1 MNYTELL
8 IKREQEMGRP
18 VRVGLA
24 GAGQMGSGLAA
35 QIGKIPG
42 MELVACAD
50 IDKNRAE
57 NALGLAGIEKIKHG
71 KEAIKSIENGQGG
84 VVENASHLAELP
96 IDVVFEATG
105 VPWVGAEVADACI
118 EAQKHILMLNVET
131 DVTIGMYLAKKAKDK
146 GIVYSVANGD
156 EPVACKELYDFSVD
170 LGFEIVCVGKGK
182 NNPLDQT
189 ANPES
194 CLEKATKKKMNPK
207 MLASFEDGSK
217 TMIEMTALANA
228 IDLPPDKVGMNGPVS
243 EVKDL
248 NRILIPKED
257 GGVLTDS
264 GRVDYAFGPAPG
276 VFSIVKSENPTV
288 IEEMEYLSMGEGPY
302 YTLYRPYH
310 LASIEAPR
318 SVGMAIINNE
328 PGLQPKT
335 WIAEVI
341 GHAKKNLKK
350 GEKIDGIGGFTTYGV
365 TYPTTE
371 STNLVPLGLL
381 EGATVIN
388 EVSQGETVTY
398 DSIELPENLINNLR
412 KLQEDT

>member
-1 MNYTELL
+1 MNYTEEL
-8 IKREQEMGRP
+8 IKREKELGRP

-50 IDKNRAE
+50 IDLARAE
-57 NALGLAGIEKIKHG
+57 NALKLAGIDKIGHNSD
-71 KEAIKSIENGQGG
+71 ASASIENGQGG
-84 VVENASHLAELP
+84 VVDNAKALAELP
-96 IDVVFEATG
+96 IDIVYEATG

-118 EAQKHILMLNVET
+118 DASKHILMLNVET
-131 DVTIGMYLAKKAKDK
+131 DVTIGQYLANKANKN
-146 GIVYSVANGD
+146 GVIYSVANGD

-189 ANPES
+189 ANPDT

-217 TMIEMTALANA
+217 TMIEMAALANA
-228 IDLPPDKVGMNGPVS
+228 IGLPPDRVGMNGPVS

-248 NRILIPKED
+248 NKTLIPSED
-257 GGVLTDS
+257 GGVLS
-264 GRVDYAFGPAPG
+264 GIGRVDYAFGPAPG
-276 VFSIVKSENPTV
+276 VFSIVKSDNQTV
-288 IEEMEYLSMGEGPY
+288 IDEMEYLSMGAGPY
-302 YTLYRPYH
+302 YTFYRPYH

-318 SVGMAIINNE
+318 SVGMAIINKE
-328 PGLQPKT
+328 PGLQPTT

-341 GHAKKNLKK
+341 GHAKKDLAK
-350 GEKIDGIGGFTTYGV
+350 GDKIDGIGGYASYGV
-365 TYPTTE
+365 TYPVE
-371 STNLVPLGLL
+371 QSKEFVPLGLL
-381 EGATVIN
+381 EGA
-388 EVSQGETVTY
+388 EVLEDIKAGEPISKSAVQ
-398 DSIELPENLINNLR
+398 LPDNLINNLR
-412 KLQEDT
+412 TLQGN

>member
-1 MNYTELL
+1 MNYTEEL
-8 IKREQEMGRP
+8 IKREKELGRP

-50 IDKNRAE
+50 IDLARAE
-57 NALGLAGIEKIKHG
+57 NALKLAGIDKIGHNSD
-71 KEAIKSIENGQGG
+71 ASASIENGQGG
-84 VVENASHLAELP
+84 VVDNAKALAELP
-96 IDVVFEATG
+96 IDIVYEATG

-118 EAQKHILMLNVET
+118 DASKHILMLNVET
-131 DVTIGMYLAKKAKDK
+131 DVTIGQYLANKANKN
-146 GIVYSVANGD
+146 GVIYSVANGD

-189 ANPES
+189 ANPDT

-217 TMIEMTALANA
+217 TMIEMAALANA
-228 IDLPPDKVGMNGPVS
+228 IGLPPDRVGMNGPVS

-248 NRILIPKED
+248 NKTLIPSED
-257 GGVLTDS
+257 GGVLS
-264 GRVDYAFGPAPG
+264 GLGRVDYAFGPAPG
-276 VFSIVKSENPTV
+276 VFSIVKSDNQTV
-288 IEEMEYLSMGEGPY
+288 IDEMEYLSMGAGPY
-302 YTLYRPYH
+302 YTFYRPYH

-318 SVGMAIINNE
+318 SVGMAIINKE
-328 PGLQPKT
+328 PGLQPTT

-341 GHAKKNLKK
+341 GHAKKDLAK
-350 GEKIDGIGGFTTYGV
+350 GDKIDGIGGYASYGV
-365 TYPTTE
+365 TYPVE
-371 STNLVPLGLL
+371 QSKEFVPLGLL
-381 EGATVIN
+381 EGA
-388 EVSQGETVTY
+388 EVLEDIKAGDPISKSAVQ
-398 DSIELPENLINNLR
+398 LPDNLINNLR
-412 KLQEDT
+412 TLQGN

>member
-1 MNYTELL
+1 MNYTEEL
-8 IKREQEMGRP
+8 IKREKELGRP

-50 IDKNRAE
+50 IDLARAE
-57 NALGLAGIEKIKHG
+57 NALKLAGIDKIGHNSD
-71 KEAIKSIENGQGG
+71 ASASIENGQGG
-84 VVENASHLAELP
+84 VVDNAKALAELP
-96 IDVVFEATG
+96 IDIVYEATG

-118 EAQKHILMLNVET
+118 DASKHILMLNVET
-131 DVTIGMYLAKKAKDK
+131 DVTIGQYLANKANKN
-146 GIVYSVANGD
+146 GVIYSVANGD

-189 ANPES
+189 ANPDT

-217 TMIEMTALANA
+217 TMIEMAALANA
-228 IDLPPDKVGMNGPVS
+228 IGLPPDRVGMNGPVS

-248 NRILIPKED
+248 NKTLIPSED
-257 GGVLTDS
+257 GGVLS
-264 GRVDYAFGPAPG
+264 GIGRVDYAFGPAPG
-276 VFSIVKSENPTV
+276 VFSIVKSDNQTV
-288 IEEMEYLSMGEGPY
+288 IDEMEYLSMGAGPY
-302 YTLYRPYH
+302 YTFYRPYH

-318 SVGMAIINNE
+318 SVGMAIINKE
-328 PGLQPKT
+328 PGLQPTT

-341 GHAKKNLKK
+341 GHAKKDLAK
-350 GEKIDGIGGFTTYGV
+350 GDKIDGIGGYASYGV
-365 TYPTTE
+365 TYPVE
-371 STNLVPLGLL
+371 QSKEFVPLGLL
-381 EGATVIN
+381 EGA
-388 EVSQGETVTY
+388 EVLEDIKAGYPISKSAVQ
-398 DSIELPENLINNLR
+398 LPDNLINNLR
-412 KLQEDT
+412 TLQGN

>member
-1 MNYTELL
+1 MNYTEEL
-8 IKREQEMGRP
+8 IKREKELGRP

-50 IDKNRAE
+50 IDLARAE
-57 NALGLAGIEKIKHG
+57 NALKLAGIDKIGHNSD
-71 KEAIKSIENGQGG
+71 ASASIENGQGG
-84 VVENASHLAELP
+84 VVDNAKALAELP
-96 IDVVFEATG
+96 IDIVYEATG

-118 EAQKHILMLNVET
+118 DANKHILMLNVET
-131 DVTIGMYLAKKAKDK
+131 DVTIGKYLANKANQN
-146 GIVYSVANGD
+146 GVIYSVANGD

-189 ANPES
+189 ANPDT

-217 TMIEMTALANA
+217 TMIEMAALANA
-228 IDLPPDKVGMNGPVS
+228 IGLPPDRVGMNGPVS

-248 NRILIPKED
+248 NKTLIPSED
-257 GGVLTDS
+257 GGVLS
-264 GRVDYAFGPAPG
+264 GVGRVDYAFGPAPG
-276 VFSIVKSENPTV
+276 VFSVVKSDNQTV
-288 IEEMEYLSMGEGPY
+288 IDEMEYLSMGAGPY
-302 YTLYRPYH
+302 YTFYRPYH

-318 SVGMAIINNE
+318 SVGMAIINKE
-328 PGLQPKT
+328 PGLQPTT

-341 GHAKKNLKK
+341 GHAKKDLVK
-350 GEKIDGIGGFTTYGV
+350 GDKIDGIGGYASYGV
-365 TYPTTE
+365 TYPVE
-371 STNLVPLGLL
+371 QSKEFVPLGLL
-381 EGATVIN
+381 EGA
-388 EVSQGETVTY
+388 EVLKDIKAGDPISKSAVQ
-398 DSIELPENLINNLR
+398 LPDNLINNLR
-412 KLQEDT
+412 TLQGN

>member
-1 MNYTELL
+1 MNYTEEL
-8 IKREQEMGRP
+8 IKREKELGRP

-50 IDKNRAE
+50 IDLARAE
-57 NALGLAGIEKIKHG
+57 NALKLAGIDKIGHNSD
-71 KEAIKSIENGQGG
+71 ASASIENGQGG
-84 VVENASHLAELP
+84 VVDNAKALAELP
-96 IDVVFEATG
+96 IDIVYEATG

-118 EAQKHILMLNVET
+118 DASKHILMLNVET
-131 DVTIGMYLAKKAKDK
+131 DVTIGQYLANKANKN
-146 GIVYSVANGD
+146 GVIYSVANGD

-189 ANPES
+189 ANPDT

-217 TMIEMTALANA
+217 TMIEMAALANA
-228 IDLPPDKVGMNGPVS
+228 IGLPPDRVGMNGPVS

-248 NRILIPKED
+248 NKTLIPSED
-257 GGVLTDS
+257 GGVLS
-264 GRVDYAFGPAPG
+264 GIGRVDYAFGPAPG
-276 VFSIVKSENPTV
+276 VFSIVKSDNQTV
-288 IEEMEYLSMGEGPY
+288 IDEMEYLSMGAGPY
-302 YTLYRPYH
+302 YTFYRPYH

-318 SVGMAIINNE
+318 SVGMAIINKE
-328 PGLQPKT
+328 PGLQPTT

-341 GHAKKNLKK
+341 GHAKKDLAK
-350 GEKIDGIGGFTTYGV
+350 GDKIDGIGGYASYGV
-365 TYPTTE
+365 TYPVE
-371 STNLVPLGLL
+371 QSKEFVPLGLL
-381 EGATVIN
+381 EGA
-388 EVSQGETVTY
+388 EVLEDIKAGDPISKSDVQ
-398 DSIELPENLINNLR
+398 LPDNLINNLR
-412 KLQEDT
+412 TLQGN

>member
-1 MNYTELL
+1 MNYTEEL
-8 IKREQEMGRP
+8 IKREKELGRP

-50 IDKNRAE
+50 IDLARAE
-57 NALGLAGIEKIKHG
+57 NALKLAGIDKIGHNSD
-71 KEAIKSIENGQGG
+71 ASASIENGQGG
-84 VVENASHLAELP
+84 VVDNAKALAELP
-96 IDVVFEATG
+96 IDIVYEATG

-118 EAQKHILMLNVET
+118 DANKHILMLNVET
-131 DVTIGMYLAKKAKDK
+131 DVTIGQYLANKANKN
-146 GIVYSVANGD
+146 GVIYSVANGD

-189 ANPES
+189 ANPDT

-217 TMIEMTALANA
+217 TMIEMAALANA
-228 IDLPPDKVGMNGPVS
+228 IGLPPDRVGMNGPVS

-248 NRILIPKED
+248 NKTLIPSED
-257 GGVLTDS
+257 GGVLS
-264 GRVDYAFGPAPG
+264 GLGRVDYAFGPAPG
-276 VFSIVKSENPTV
+276 VFSIVKSDNQTV
-288 IEEMEYLSMGEGPY
+288 IDEMEYLSMGAGPY
-302 YTLYRPYH
+302 YTFYRPYH

-318 SVGMAIINNE
+318 SVGMAIINKE
-328 PGLQPKT
+328 PGLQPTT

-341 GHAKKNLKK
+341 GHAKKDLAK
-350 GEKIDGIGGFTTYGV
+350 GDKIDGIGGYASYGV
-365 TYPTTE
+365 TYPVE
-371 STNLVPLGLL
+371 QSKEFVPLGLL
-381 EGATVIN
+381 EGA
-388 EVSQGETVTY
+388 EVLEDIKAGYPISKSAVQ
-398 DSIELPENLINNLR
+398 LPDNLINNLR
-412 KLQEDT
+412 TLQGN

>member
-1 MNYTELL
+1 MNYTEEL
-8 IKREQEMGRP
+8 IKREKELGRP

-50 IDKNRAE
+50 IDLARAE
-57 NALGLAGIEKIKHG
+57 NALKLAGIDKIGHNS
-71 KEAIKSIENGQGG
+71 EASYSIENGQGG
-84 VVENASHLAELP
+84 VVDNAKALAELP
-96 IDVVFEATG
+96 VDIVFEATG

-118 EAQKHILMLNVET
+118 DASKHILMLNVET
-131 DVTIGMYLAKKAKDK
+131 DVTIGQYLANKANKN
-146 GIVYSVANGD
+146 GVIYSVANGD

-189 ANPES
+189 ANPDT

-217 TMIEMTALANA
+217 TMIEMAALANA
-228 IDLPPDKVGMNGPVS
+228 IGLPPDRVGMNGPVS

-248 NRILIPKED
+248 NKTLIPSED
-257 GGVLTDS
+257 GGVLS
-264 GRVDYAFGPAPG
+264 GIGRVDYAFGPAPG
-276 VFSIVKSENPTV
+276 VFSIVKSDNQTV
-288 IEEMEYLSMGEGPY
+288 IDEMEYLSMGAGPY
-302 YTLYRPYH
+302 YTFYRPYH

-318 SVGMAIINNE
+318 SVGMAIINKE
-328 PGLQPKT
+328 PGLQPTT

-341 GHAKKNLKK
+341 GHAKKDLAK
-350 GEKIDGIGGFTTYGV
+350 GDKIDGIGGYASYGV
-365 TYPTTE
+365 TYPVE
-371 STNLVPLGLL
+371 QSKEFVPLGLL
-381 EGATVIN
+381 EGA
-388 EVSQGETVTY
+388 EVLEDIKAGDPISKSAVQ
-398 DSIELPENLINNLR
+398 LPDNLINNLR
-412 KLQEDT
+412 TLQGN

>member
-1 MNYTELL
+1 MNYTEEL
-8 IKREQEMGRP
+8 IKREKELGRP

-50 IDKNRAE
+50 IDLARAE
-57 NALGLAGIEKIKHG
+57 NALKLAGIDKIGHNSD
-71 KEAIKSIENGQGG
+71 ASASIESGQGG
-84 VVENASHLAELP
+84 VIDNAKALAELP
-96 IDVVFEATG
+96 IDIVYEATG

-118 EAQKHILMLNVET
+118 DASKHILMLNVET
-131 DVTIGMYLAKKAKDK
+131 DVTIGQYLANKANKN
-146 GIVYSVANGD
+146 GVIYSVANGD

-189 ANPES
+189 ANPDT

-217 TMIEMTALANA
+217 TMIEMAALANA
-228 IDLPPDKVGMNGPVS
+228 IGLPPDRVGMNGPVS

-248 NRILIPKED
+248 NKTLIPSED
-257 GGVLTDS
+257 GGVLS
-264 GRVDYAFGPAPG
+264 GIGRVDYAFGPAPG
-276 VFSIVKSENPTV
+276 VFSIVKSDNQTV
-288 IEEMEYLSMGEGPY
+288 IDEMEYLSMGAGPY
-302 YTLYRPYH
+302 YTFYRPYH

-318 SVGMAIINNE
+318 SVGMAIINKE
-328 PGLQPKT
+328 PGLQPTT

-341 GHAKKNLKK
+341 GHAKKDLAK
-350 GEKIDGIGGFTTYGV
+350 GDKIDGIGGYASYGV
-365 TYPTTE
+365 TYPVE
-371 STNLVPLGLL
+371 QSKEFVPLGLL
-381 EGATVIN
+381 EGA
-388 EVSQGETVTY
+388 EVLEDIKAGDPISKSAVQ
-398 DSIELPENLINNLR
+398 LPDNLINNLR
-412 KLQEDT
+412 TLQGN

>member
-1 MNYTELL
+1 MNYTEEL
-8 IKREQEMGRP
+8 IKREKELGRP

-50 IDKNRAE
+50 IDLARAE
-57 NALGLAGIEKIKHG
+57 NALKLAGIDKIGHNSD
-71 KEAIKSIENGQGG
+71 ASASIENGQGG
-84 VVENASHLAELP
+84 VVDNAKALAELP
-96 IDVVFEATG
+96 IDIVYEATG

-118 EAQKHILMLNVET
+118 DASKHILMLNVET
-131 DVTIGMYLAKKAKDK
+131 DVTIGQYLAKKANKN
-146 GIVYSVANGD
+146 GVIYSVANGD

-189 ANPES
+189 ANPDT

-217 TMIEMTALANA
+217 TMIEMAALANA
-228 IDLPPDKVGMNGPVS
+228 IGLPPDRVGMNGPVS

-248 NRILIPKED
+248 NKTLIPSED
-257 GGVLTDS
+257 GGVLS
-264 GRVDYAFGPAPG
+264 GIGRVDYAFGPAPG
-276 VFSIVKSENPTV
+276 VFSIVKSDNQTV
-288 IEEMEYLSMGEGPY
+288 IDEMEYLSMGAGPY
-302 YTLYRPYH
+302 YTFYRPYH

-318 SVGMAIINNE
+318 SVGMAIINKE
-328 PGLQPKT
+328 PGLQPTT

-341 GHAKKNLKK
+341 GHAKKDLAK
-350 GEKIDGIGGFTTYGV
+350 GDKIDGIGGYASYGV
-365 TYPTTE
+365 TYPVE
-371 STNLVPLGLL
+371 QSKEFVPLGLL
-381 EGATVIN
+381 EGA
-388 EVSQGETVTY
+388 EVLEDIKAGDPISKSAVQ
-398 DSIELPENLINNLR
+398 LPDNLINNLR
-412 KLQEDT
+412 TLQGN

>member
-1 MNYTELL
+1 MNYTEEL
-8 IKREQEMGRP
+8 IKREKELGRP

-50 IDKNRAE
+50 IDLARAE
-57 NALGLAGIEKIKHG
+57 NALKLAGIDKIGHNSD
-71 KEAIKSIENGQGG
+71 ASASIENGQGG
-84 VVENASHLAELP
+84 VVDNAKALAELP
-96 IDVVFEATG
+96 IDIVYEATG

-118 EAQKHILMLNVET
+118 DASKHILMLNVET
-131 DVTIGMYLAKKAKDK
+131 DVTIGQYLANKANKN
-146 GIVYSVANGD
+146 GVIYSVANGD

-189 ANPES
+189 ANPDT

-217 TMIEMTALANA
+217 TMIEMAALANA
-228 IDLPPDKVGMNGPVS
+228 IGLPPDRVGMNGPVS

-248 NRILIPKED
+248 NKTLIPSED
-257 GGVLTDS
+257 GGVLS
-264 GRVDYAFGPAPG
+264 GIGRVDYAFGPAPG
-276 VFSIVKSENPTV
+276 VFSIVKSDNQTV
-288 IEEMEYLSMGEGPY
+288 IDEMEYLSMGAGPY
-302 YTLYRPYH
+302 YTFYRPYH

-318 SVGMAIINNE
+318 SVGMAIINKE
-328 PGLQPKT
+328 PGLQPTT

-341 GHAKKNLKK
+341 GHAKKDLAK
-350 GEKIDGIGGFTTYGV
+350 GDKIDGIGGYVSYGV
-365 TYPTTE
+365 TYPVE
-371 STNLVPLGLL
+371 QSKEFVPLGLL
-381 EGATVIN
+381 EGA
-388 EVSQGETVTY
+388 EVLEDIKAGDPISKSAVQ
-398 DSIELPENLINNLR
+398 LPDNLINNLR
-412 KLQEDT
+412 TLQGN

>member
-1 MNYTELL
+1 MNYTEEL
-8 IKREQEMGRP
+8 IKREKELGRP

-50 IDKNRAE
+50 IDLARAE
-57 NALGLAGIEKIKHG
+57 NALKLAGIDKIGHNSD
-71 KEAIKSIENGQGG
+71 ASASIENGQGG
-84 VVENASHLAELP
+84 VVDNAKALAELP
-96 IDVVFEATG
+96 IDIVYEATG

-118 EAQKHILMLNVET
+118 DASKHILMLNVET
-131 DVTIGMYLAKKAKDK
+131 DVTIGQYLANKANKN
-146 GIVYSVANGD
+146 GVIYSVANGD

-189 ANPES
+189 ANPDT

-217 TMIEMTALANA
+217 TMIEMAALANA
-228 IDLPPDKVGMNGPVS
+228 IGLPPDRVGMNGPVS

-248 NRILIPKED
+248 NKTLIPSED
-257 GGVLTDS
+257 GGVLS
-264 GRVDYAFGPAPG
+264 GIGRVDYAFGPAPG
-276 VFSIVKSENPTV
+276 VFSIVKSDNQTV
-288 IEEMEYLSMGEGPY
+288 IDEMEYLSMGAGPY
-302 YTLYRPYH
+302 YTFYRPYH

-318 SVGMAIINNE
+318 SVGMAIINKE
-328 PGLQPKT
+328 PGLQPTT

-341 GHAKKNLKK
+341 GHAKKDLAK
-350 GEKIDGIGGFTTYGV
+350 GDKIDGIGGYASYGV
-365 TYPTTE
+365 TYPVE
-371 STNLVPLGLL
+371 QSKEFVPLGLL
-381 EGATVIN
+381 EGS
-388 EVSQGETVTY
+388 EVLENIKAGDPISKSAVQ
-398 DSIELPENLINNLR
+398 LPDNLINNLR
-412 KLQEDT
+412 TLQGN

>member
-1 MNYTELL
+1 MNFTEEL
-8 IKREQEMGRP
+8 IKREKELGRP

-50 IDKNRAE
+50 IDLARAE
-57 NALGLAGIEKIKHG
+57 NALRLAGIEKIGHNKD
-71 KEAIKSIENGQGG
+71 ATSYIESGQGG
-84 VVENASHLAELP
+84 VVDNAKALAELP
-96 IDVVFEATG
+96 VDIVYEATG

-118 EAQKHILMLNVET
+118 DAKKHILMLNVET
-131 DVTIGMYLAKKAKDK
+131 DVTIGKYLANKANAN
-146 GIVYSVANGD
+146 GVIYSVANGD

-189 ANPES
+189 ANPDT

-217 TMIEMTALANA
+217 TMIEMAALANA
-228 IDLPPDKVGMNGPVS
+228 IGLPPDKVGMNGPIS

-248 NRILIPKED
+248 NKTLIPIED
-257 GGVLTDS
+257 GGVLNGV

-276 VFSIVKSENPTV
+276 VFSIVKSDNPTV
-288 IEEMEYLSMGEGPY
+288 IDEMAYLSMGQGPY
-302 YTLYRPYH
+302 YTFYRPYH

-328 PGLQPKT
+328 PGLQPTT

-341 GHAKKNLKK
+341 GHAKKDLSV
-350 GEKIDGIGGFTTYGV
+350 GDKIDGIGGYCSYGV
-365 TYPTTE
+365 TYPVE
-371 STNLVPLGLL
+371 DSKEFVPLGLL
-381 EGATVIN
+381 EGAIVTKNIKK
-388 EVSQGETVTY
+388 GEPIAKTAVQ
-398 DSIELPENLINNLR
+398 LPDNLINSLR
-412 KLQEDT
+412 KLQGN

>member
-1 MNYTELL
+1 MNYTEEL
-8 IKREQEMGRP
+8 IKREKELGRP

-50 IDKNRAE
+50 IDLARAE
-57 NALGLAGIEKIKHG
+57 NALKLAGIDKIGHNSD
-71 KEAIKSIENGQGG
+71 ASASIESGQGG
-84 VVENASHLAELP
+84 VVDNAKALAELP
-96 IDVVFEATG
+96 IDIVYEATG

-118 EAQKHILMLNVET
+118 DASKHILMLNVET
-131 DVTIGMYLAKKAKDK
+131 DVTIGQYLANKANKN
-146 GIVYSVANGD
+146 GVIYSVANGD

-189 ANPES
+189 ANPDT

-217 TMIEMTALANA
+217 TMIEMAALANA
-228 IDLPPDKVGMNGPVS
+228 IGLPPDRVGMNGPVS

-248 NRILIPKED
+248 NKTLIPSED
-257 GGVLTDS
+257 GGVLS
-264 GRVDYAFGPAPG
+264 GIGRVDYAFGPAPG
-276 VFSIVKSENPTV
+276 VFSIVKSDNQTV
-288 IEEMEYLSMGEGPY
+288 IDEMEYLSMGAGPY
-302 YTLYRPYH
+302 YTFYRPYH

-318 SVGMAIINNE
+318 SVGMAIINKE
-328 PGLQPKT
+328 PGLQPTT

-341 GHAKKNLKK
+341 GHAKKDLAK
-350 GEKIDGIGGFTTYGV
+350 GDKIDGIGGYASYGV
-365 TYPTTE
+365 TYPVE
-371 STNLVPLGLL
+371 QSKEFVPLGLL
-381 EGATVIN
+381 EGA
-388 EVSQGETVTY
+388 EVLEEIKAGDPISKSAVQ
-398 DSIELPENLINNLR
+398 LPDNLINNLR
-412 KLQEDT
+412 TLQGN

>member
-1 MNYTELL
+1 MNFTEEL
-8 IKREQEMGRP
+8 IKREKELGRP

-50 IDKNRAE
+50 IDLARAE
-57 NALGLAGIEKIKHG
+57 NALRLAGIEKIGHNKDASTH
-71 KEAIKSIENGQGG
+71 IESGQGG
-84 VVENASHLAELP
+84 VVDNAKALAELP
-96 IDVVFEATG
+96 VDIVYEATG

-118 EAQKHILMLNVET
+118 DAKKHILMLNVET
-131 DVTIGMYLAKKAKDK
+131 DVTIGKYLANKANAN
-146 GIVYSVANGD
+146 GVIYSVANGD

-189 ANPES
+189 ANPDT

-217 TMIEMTALANA
+217 TMIEMAALANA
-228 IDLPPDKVGMNGPVS
+228 IGLPPDKVGMNGPIS

-248 NRILIPKED
+248 NKTLIPIED
-257 GGVLTDS
+257 GGVLNGV

-276 VFSIVKSENPTV
+276 VFSIVKSDNPTV
-288 IEEMEYLSMGEGPY
+288 IDEMAYLSMGQGPY
-302 YTLYRPYH
+302 YTFYRPYH

-328 PGLQPKT
+328 PGLQPTT

-341 GHAKKNLKK
+341 GHAKKDLSV
-350 GEKIDGIGGFTTYGV
+350 GDKIDGIGGYCSYGV
-365 TYPTTE
+365 TYPVE
-371 STNLVPLGLL
+371 DSKEFVPLGLL
-381 EGATVIN
+381 EGAIVTKNIKK
-388 EVSQGETVTY
+388 GEPIAKTAVQ
-398 DSIELPENLINNLR
+398 LPDNLINSLR
-412 KLQEDT
+412 KLQGN

>member
-1 MNYTELL
+1 MNYTEEL
-8 IKREQEMGRP
+8 IKREKELGRP

-50 IDKNRAE
+50 IDLARAE
-57 NALGLAGIEKIKHG
+57 NALKLAGINKIGHNSD
-71 KEAIKSIENGQGG
+71 ASASIENGQGG
-84 VVENASHLAELP
+84 VVDNAKALAELP
-96 IDVVFEATG
+96 IDIVYEATG

-118 EAQKHILMLNVET
+118 DANKHILMLNVET
-131 DVTIGMYLAKKAKDK
+131 DVTIGQYLANKANKNDV
-146 GIVYSVANGD
+146 IYSVANGD

-189 ANPES
+189 ANPDT

-217 TMIEMTALANA
+217 TMIEMAALANA
-228 IDLPPDKVGMNGPVS
+228 IGLPPDRVGMNGPVS

-248 NRILIPKED
+248 NKTLIPSED
-257 GGVLTDS
+257 GGVLS
-264 GRVDYAFGPAPG
+264 GIGRVDYAFGPAPG
-276 VFSIVKSENPTV
+276 VFSIVKSDNQTV
-288 IEEMEYLSMGEGPY
+288 IDEMEYLSMGAGPY
-302 YTLYRPYH
+302 YTFYRPYH

-318 SVGMAIINNE
+318 SVGMAIINKE
-328 PGLQPKT
+328 PGLQPTT

-341 GHAKKNLKK
+341 GHAKKDLVK
-350 GEKIDGIGGFTTYGV
+350 GDKIDGIGGYASYGV
-365 TYPTTE
+365 TYPVE
-371 STNLVPLGLL
+371 QSKEFVPLGLL
-381 EGATVIN
+381 EGA
-388 EVSQGETVTY
+388 EVLEDIKAGDPISKSAVQ
-398 DSIELPENLINNLR
+398 LPDNLINNLR
-412 KLQEDT
+412 TLQGN

>member
-1 MNYTELL
+1 MNYTEEL
-8 IKREQEMGRP
+8 IKREKELGRP

-50 IDKNRAE
+50 IDLARAE
-57 NALGLAGIEKIKHG
+57 NALKLAGINKIGHNSD
-71 KEAIKSIENGQGG
+71 ASASIENGQGG
-84 VVENASHLAELP
+84 VVDNAKALAELP
-96 IDVVFEATG
+96 IDIVYEATG

-118 EAQKHILMLNVET
+118 DANKHILMLNVET
-131 DVTIGMYLAKKAKDK
+131 DVTIGKYLANKANKN
-146 GIVYSVANGD
+146 GVIYSVANGD

-189 ANPES
+189 ANPDT

-217 TMIEMTALANA
+217 TMIEMAALANA
-228 IDLPPDKVGMNGPVS
+228 IGLPPDKVGMNGPVS

-248 NRILIPKED
+248 NKTLIPSED
-257 GGVLTDS
+257 GGVLS
-264 GRVDYAFGPAPG
+264 GIGRVDYAFGPAPG
-276 VFSIVKSENPTV
+276 VFSIVKSDNQTV
-288 IEEMEYLSMGEGPY
+288 IDEMEYLSMGSGPY
-302 YTLYRPYH
+302 YTFYRPYH

-318 SVGMAIINNE
+318 SVGMAIINKE
-328 PGLQPKT
+328 PGLQPTT

-341 GHAKKNLKK
+341 GHAKKDLVK
-350 GEKIDGIGGFTTYGV
+350 GDKIDGIGGYASYGV
-365 TYPTTE
+365 TYPVE
-371 STNLVPLGLL
+371 QSKEFVPLGLL
-381 EGATVIN
+381 EGA
-388 EVSQGETVTY
+388 EVLEDIKAGDPISKSAVQ
-398 DSIELPENLINNLR
+398 LPDNLINNLR
-412 KLQEDT
+412 TLQGN

>member
-1 MNYTELL
+1 MNYTEEL
-8 IKREQEMGRP
+8 IKREKELGRP

-50 IDKNRAE
+50 IDLARAE
-57 NALGLAGIEKIKHG
+57 NALKLAGIDKIGHNSD
-71 KEAIKSIENGQGG
+71 ASASIENGQGG
-84 VVENASHLAELP
+84 VVDNAKALAELP
-96 IDVVFEATG
+96 IDIVYEATG

-118 EAQKHILMLNVET
+118 DASKHILMLNVET
-131 DVTIGMYLAKKAKDK
+131 DVTIGQYLANKANEN
-146 GIVYSVANGD
+146 GVIYSVANGD

-189 ANPES
+189 ANPDT

-217 TMIEMTALANA
+217 TMIEMAALANA
-228 IDLPPDKVGMNGPVS
+228 IGLPPDRVGMNGPVS

-248 NRILIPKED
+248 NKTLIPSED
-257 GGVLTDS
+257 GGVLS
-264 GRVDYAFGPAPG
+264 GIGRVDYAFGPAPG
-276 VFSIVKSENPTV
+276 VFSIVKSDNQTV
-288 IEEMEYLSMGEGPY
+288 IDEMEYLSMGAGPY
-302 YTLYRPYH
+302 YTFYRPYH

-318 SVGMAIINNE
+318 SVGMAIINKE
-328 PGLQPKT
+328 PGLQPTT

-341 GHAKKNLKK
+341 GHAKKDLAK
-350 GEKIDGIGGFTTYGV
+350 GDKIDGIGGYASYGV
-365 TYPTTE
+365 TYPVE
-371 STNLVPLGLL
+371 QSKEFVPLGLL
-381 EGATVIN
+381 EGA
-388 EVSQGETVTY
+388 EVLKDIKAGDPISKSAVQ
-398 DSIELPENLINNLR
+398 LPDNLINNLR
-412 KLQEDT
+412 TLQGN

>member
-1 MNYTELL
+1 MNYTEEL
-8 IKREQEMGRP
+8 IKREKELGRP

-50 IDKNRAE
+50 IDLARAE
-57 NALGLAGIEKIKHG
+57 NALKLAGIDKIGHNSD
-71 KEAIKSIENGQGG
+71 ASASIENGQGG
-84 VVENASHLAELP
+84 VVDNAKALAELP
-96 IDVVFEATG
+96 IDIVYEATG

-118 EAQKHILMLNVET
+118 DASKHILMLNVET
-131 DVTIGMYLAKKAKDK
+131 DVTIGQYLANKANKN
-146 GIVYSVANGD
+146 GVIYSVANGD

-189 ANPES
+189 ANPDT

-217 TMIEMTALANA
+217 TMIEMAALANA
-228 IDLPPDKVGMNGPVS
+228 IGLPPDRVGMNGPVS

-248 NRILIPKED
+248 NKTLIPSED
-257 GGVLTDS
+257 GGVLS
-264 GRVDYAFGPAPG
+264 GIGRVDYAFGPAPG
-276 VFSIVKSENPTV
+276 VFSIVKSDNQTV
-288 IEEMEYLSMGEGPY
+288 IDEMEYLSMGAGPY
-302 YTLYRPYH
+302 YTFYRPYH

-318 SVGMAIINNE
+318 SVGMAIINKE
-328 PGLQPKT
+328 PGLQPTT

-341 GHAKKNLKK
+341 GHAKKDLAK
-350 GEKIDGIGGFTTYGV
+350 GDKIDGIGGYASYGV
-365 TYPTTE
+365 TYPVE
-371 STNLVPLGLL
+371 QSKEFVPLGLL
-381 EGATVIN
+381 EGA
-388 EVSQGETVTY
+388 EVLEDIKAGDPISKSAIQ
-398 DSIELPENLINNLR
+398 LPDNLINNLR
-412 KLQEDT
+412 TLQGN

>member
-1 MNYTELL
+1 MNYTEEL
-8 IKREQEMGRP
+8 IKREKELGRP

-50 IDKNRAE
+50 IDLARAE
-57 NALGLAGIEKIKHG
+57 NALKLAGIDKIGHNSD
-71 KEAIKSIENGQGG
+71 ASASIEGGQGG
-84 VVENASHLAELP
+84 VVDNAKALAELP
-96 IDVVFEATG
+96 IDIVYEATG

-118 EAQKHILMLNVET
+118 DASKHILMLNVET
-131 DVTIGMYLAKKAKDK
+131 DVTIGQYLANKANKN
-146 GIVYSVANGD
+146 GVIYSVANGD

-189 ANPES
+189 ANPDT

-217 TMIEMTALANA
+217 TMIEMAALANA
-228 IDLPPDKVGMNGPVS
+228 IGLPPDRVGMNGPVS

-248 NRILIPKED
+248 NKTLIPSED
-257 GGVLTDS
+257 GGVLS
-264 GRVDYAFGPAPG
+264 GIGRVDYAFGPAPG
-276 VFSIVKSENPTV
+276 VFSIVKSDNQTV
-288 IEEMEYLSMGEGPY
+288 IDEMEYLSMGAGPY
-302 YTLYRPYH
+302 YTFYRPYH

-318 SVGMAIINNE
+318 SVGMAIINKE
-328 PGLQPKT
+328 PGLQPTT

-341 GHAKKNLKK
+341 GHAKKDLAK
-350 GEKIDGIGGFTTYGV
+350 GDKIDGIGGYKSYGV
-365 TYPTTE
+365 TYPVE
-371 STNLVPLGLL
+371 QSKEFVPLGLL
-381 EGATVIN
+381 EGAVVLEDIKAGDPISKSA
-388 EVSQGETVTY
+388 VQ
-398 DSIELPENLINNLR
+398 LPDNLINNLR
-412 KLQEDT
+412 TLQGN

>member
-1 MNYTELL
+1 MNYTEEL
-8 IKREQEMGRP
+8 IKREKELGRP

-50 IDKNRAE
+50 IDLARAE
-57 NALGLAGIEKIKHG
+57 NALKLAGIDKIGHNS
-71 KEAIKSIENGQGG
+71 EASYSIENGQGG
-84 VVENASHLAELP
+84 VVDNAKALAELP
-96 IDVVFEATG
+96 VDIVFEATG

-118 EAQKHILMLNVET
+118 DASKHILMLNVET
-131 DVTIGMYLAKKAKDK
+131 DVTIGQYLANKANKN
-146 GIVYSVANGD
+146 GVIYSVANGD

-189 ANPES
+189 ANPDT

-217 TMIEMTALANA
+217 TMIEMAALANA
-228 IDLPPDKVGMNGPVS
+228 IGLPPDRVGMNGPVS

-248 NRILIPKED
+248 NKTLIPSED
-257 GGVLTDS
+257 GGVLS
-264 GRVDYAFGPAPG
+264 GIGRVDYAFGPAPG
-276 VFSIVKSENPTV
+276 VFSIVKSDNQTV
-288 IEEMEYLSMGEGPY
+288 IDEMDYLSMGSGPY
-302 YTLYRPYH
+302 YTFYRPYH

-318 SVGMAIINNE
+318 SVGMAIINKE
-328 PGLQPKT
+328 PGLQPTT

-341 GHAKKNLKK
+341 GHAKKDLVK
-350 GEKIDGIGGFTTYGV
+350 GDKIDGIGGYASYGV
-365 TYPTTE
+365 TYPVE
-371 STNLVPLGLL
+371 QSKEFVPLGLL
-381 EGATVIN
+381 EGA
-388 EVSQGETVTY
+388 EVLEDIKAGDPISKSAVQ
-398 DSIELPENLINNLR
+398 LPDNLINNLR
-412 KLQEDT
+412 TLQGN

>member
-1 MNYTELL
+1 MNFTEEL
-8 IKREQEMGRP
+8 IKREKELGRP

-50 IDKNRAE
+50 IDLARAE
-57 NALGLAGIEKIKHG
+57 NALRLAGIEKIGHNKD
-71 KEAIKSIENGQGG
+71 ASTYIESGQGG
-84 VVENASHLAELP
+84 VVDNAKALAELP
-96 IDVVFEATG
+96 VDIVYEATG

-118 EAQKHILMLNVET
+118 DAKKHILMLNVET
-131 DVTIGMYLAKKAKDK
+131 DVTIGKYLANKANDN
-146 GIVYSVANGD
+146 GVIYSVANGD

-189 ANPES
+189 ANPDT

-217 TMIEMTALANA
+217 TMIEMAALANA
-228 IDLPPDKVGMNGPVS
+228 IGLPPDKVGMNGPIS

-248 NRILIPKED
+248 NKTLIPIED
-257 GGVLTDS
+257 GGVLNGI

-276 VFSIVKSENPTV
+276 VFSIVKSDNPTV
-288 IEEMEYLSMGEGPY
+288 IDEMAYLSMGQGPY
-302 YTLYRPYH
+302 YTFYRPYH

-328 PGLQPKT
+328 PGLQPTT

-341 GHAKKNLKK
+341 GHAKKDLSV
-350 GEKIDGIGGFTTYGV
+350 GDKIDGIGGYCSYGV
-365 TYPTTE
+365 TYPVE
-371 STNLVPLGLL
+371 DSKEFVPLGLL
-381 EGATVIN
+381 EGAIVTKNIKK
-388 EVSQGETVTY
+388 GEPIAKTAVQ
-398 DSIELPENLINNLR
+398 LPDNLINSLR
-412 KLQEDT
+412 KLQGN

>member
-1 MNYTELL
+1 MNYTEEL
-8 IKREQEMGRP
+8 IKREKEFGRP

-50 IDKNRAE
+50 IDLARAE
-57 NALGLAGIEKIKHG
+57 NALKLAGIDKIGHNSD
-71 KEAIKSIENGQGG
+71 ASASIENGQGG
-84 VVENASHLAELP
+84 VVDNAKALAELP
-96 IDVVFEATG
+96 IDIVYEATG

-118 EAQKHILMLNVET
+118 DASKHILMLNVET
-131 DVTIGMYLAKKAKDK
+131 DVTIGQYLANKANKN
-146 GIVYSVANGD
+146 GVIYSVANGD

-189 ANPES
+189 ANPDT

-217 TMIEMTALANA
+217 TMIEMAALANA
-228 IDLPPDKVGMNGPVS
+228 IGLPPDRVGMNGPVS

-248 NRILIPKED
+248 NKTLIPSED
-257 GGVLTDS
+257 GGVLS
-264 GRVDYAFGPAPG
+264 GIGRVDYAFGPAPG
-276 VFSIVKSENPTV
+276 VFSIVKSDNQTV
-288 IEEMEYLSMGEGPY
+288 IDEMEYLSMGAGPY
-302 YTLYRPYH
+302 YTFYRPYH

-318 SVGMAIINNE
+318 SVGMAIINKE
-328 PGLQPKT
+328 PGLQPTT

-341 GHAKKNLKK
+341 GHAKKDLAK
-350 GEKIDGIGGFTTYGV
+350 GDKIDGIGGYASYGV
-365 TYPTTE
+365 TYPVE
-371 STNLVPLGLL
+371 QSKEFVPLGLL
-381 EGATVIN
+381 EGA
-388 EVSQGETVTY
+388 EVLEDIKAGDPISKSAVQ
-398 DSIELPENLINNLR
+398 LPDNLINSLR
-412 KLQEDT
+412 TLQGN

>member
-1 MNYTELL
+1 MNYTEEL
-8 IKREQEMGRP
+8 IKREKELGRP

-50 IDKNRAE
+50 IDLARAE
-57 NALGLAGIEKIKHG
+57 NALKLAGIDKIGHNSD
-71 KEAIKSIENGQGG
+71 ASASIENGQGG
-84 VVENASHLAELP
+84 VVDNAKALAELP
-96 IDVVFEATG
+96 IDIVYEATG

-118 EAQKHILMLNVET
+118 DANKHILMLNVET
-131 DVTIGMYLAKKAKDK
+131 DVTIGQYLANKANKN
-146 GIVYSVANGD
+146 GVIYSVANGD

-189 ANPES
+189 ANPDT

-217 TMIEMTALANA
+217 TMIEMAALANA
-228 IDLPPDKVGMNGPVS
+228 IGLPPDRVGMNGPVS

-248 NRILIPKED
+248 NKTLIPSED
-257 GGVLTDS
+257 GGVLS
-264 GRVDYAFGPAPG
+264 GIGRVDYAFGPAPG
-276 VFSIVKSENPTV
+276 VFSIVKSDNQTV
-288 IEEMEYLSMGEGPY
+288 IDEMEYLSMGAGPY
-302 YTLYRPYH
+302 YTFYRPYH

-318 SVGMAIINNE
+318 SVGMAIINKE
-328 PGLQPKT
+328 PGLQPTT

-341 GHAKKNLKK
+341 GHAKKDLSK
-350 GEKIDGIGGFTTYGV
+350 GDKIDGIGGYASYGV
-365 TYPTTE
+365 TYPVE
-371 STNLVPLGLL
+371 QSKEFVPLGLL
-381 EGATVIN
+381 EGA
-388 EVSQGETVTY
+388 EVLEDIKAGDPISKSAVQ
-398 DSIELPENLINNLR
+398 LPDNLINNLR
-412 KLQEDT
+412 TLQGN

>member
-1 MNYTELL
+1 MNFTEEL
-8 IKREQEMGRP
+8 IKREKELGRP

-50 IDKNRAE
+50 IDLARAE
-57 NALGLAGIEKIKHG
+57 NALRLAGIEKIGHNKD
-71 KEAIKSIENGQGG
+71 ATSYIENGQGG
-84 VVENASHLAELP
+84 VVDNAKALAELP
-96 IDVVFEATG
+96 VDIVYEATG

-118 EAQKHILMLNVET
+118 DAKKHILMLNVET
-131 DVTIGMYLAKKAKDK
+131 DVTIGKYLANKANAN
-146 GIVYSVANGD
+146 GVIYSVANGD

-170 LGFEIVCVGKGK
+170 IGFEIVCVGKGK

-189 ANPES
+189 ANPDT

-217 TMIEMTALANA
+217 TMIEMAALANA
-228 IDLPPDKVGMNGPVS
+228 IGLPPDKVGMNGPIS

-248 NRILIPKED
+248 NKTLIPIED
-257 GGVLTDS
+257 GGVLNGI

-276 VFSIVKSENPTV
+276 VFSIVKSDNPTV
-288 IEEMEYLSMGEGPY
+288 IDEMAYLSMGPGPY
-302 YTLYRPYH
+302 YTFYRPYH

-328 PGLQPKT
+328 PGLQPTT

-341 GHAKKNLKK
+341 GHAKKDLSV
-350 GEKIDGIGGFTTYGV
+350 GDKIDGIGGYCSYGV
-365 TYPTTE
+365 TYPIADSKE
-371 STNLVPLGLL
+371 FVPLGLL
-381 EGATVIN
+381 EGAVVTKNIKK
-388 EVSQGETVTY
+388 GEPISKTAVQ
-398 DSIELPENLINNLR
+398 LPDNLINSLR
-412 KLQEDT
+412 KLQGN

>member
-1 MNYTELL
+1 MNYTEEL
-8 IKREQEMGRP
+8 IKREKELGRP

-50 IDKNRAE
+50 IDLARAE
-57 NALGLAGIEKIKHG
+57 NALKLAGINKIGHNSD
-71 KEAIKSIENGQGG
+71 ASASIENGQGG
-84 VVENASHLAELP
+84 VVDNAKALAELP
-96 IDVVFEATG
+96 IDIVYEATG

-118 EAQKHILMLNVET
+118 DANKHILMLNVET
-131 DVTIGMYLAKKAKDK
+131 DVTIGKYLANKANQN
-146 GIVYSVANGD
+146 GVIYSVANGD

-189 ANPES
+189 ANPDT

-217 TMIEMTALANA
+217 TMIEMAALANA
-228 IDLPPDKVGMNGPVS
+228 IGLPPDRVGMNGPVS

-248 NRILIPKED
+248 NKTLIPSED
-257 GGVLTDS
+257 GGVLS
-264 GRVDYAFGPAPG
+264 GIGRVDYAFGPAPG
-276 VFSIVKSENPTV
+276 VFSIVKSDNQTV
-288 IEEMEYLSMGEGPY
+288 IDEMEYLSMGAGPY
-302 YTLYRPYH
+302 YTFYRPYH

-318 SVGMAIINNE
+318 SVGMAIINKE
-328 PGLQPKT
+328 PGLQPTT

-341 GHAKKNLKK
+341 GHAKKDLVK
-350 GEKIDGIGGFTTYGV
+350 GDKIDGIGGYASYGV
-365 TYPTTE
+365 TYPVE
-371 STNLVPLGLL
+371 QSKEFVPLGLL
-381 EGATVIN
+381 EGA
-388 EVSQGETVTY
+388 EVLEDIKAGDPISKSAVQ
-398 DSIELPENLINNLR
+398 LPDNLINNLR
-412 KLQEDT
+412 TLQGN

>member
-1 MNYTELL
+1 MNFTEEL
-8 IKREQEMGRP
+8 IKREKELGRP

-50 IDKNRAE
+50 IDLARAE
-57 NALGLAGIEKIKHG
+57 NALRLAGIEKIGHNKD
-71 KEAIKSIENGQGG
+71 ATSYIENGQGG
-84 VVENASHLAELP
+84 VVDNAKALAELP
-96 IDVVFEATG
+96 VDIVFEATG

-118 EAQKHILMLNVET
+118 DAKKHILMLNVET
-131 DVTIGMYLAKKAKDK
+131 DVTIGKYLANKANAN
-146 GIVYSVANGD
+146 GVIYSVANGD

-189 ANPES
+189 ANPDT

-217 TMIEMTALANA
+217 TMIEMAALANA
-228 IDLPPDKVGMNGPVS
+228 IGLPPDKVGMNGPVS

-248 NRILIPKED
+248 NKTLIPIED
-257 GGVLTDS
+257 GGVLKGI

-276 VFSIVKSENPTV
+276 VFSIVKSDNPTV
-288 IEEMEYLSMGEGPY
+288 IDEMAYLSMGPGPY
-302 YTLYRPYH
+302 YTFYRPYH

-328 PGLQPKT
+328 PGLQPTT

-341 GHAKKNLKK
+341 GHAKKDLSV
-350 GEKIDGIGGFTTYGV
+350 GDKIDGIGGYCSYGV
-365 TYPTTE
+365 TYPIE
-371 STNLVPLGLL
+371 DSKEFVPLGLL
-381 EGATVIN
+381 EGAVVTKNIKK
-388 EVSQGETVTY
+388 GEPISKTAVQ
-398 DSIELPENLINNLR
+398 LPDNLINSLR
-412 KLQEDT
+412 KLQGN

>member
-1 MNYTELL
+1 MNFTEEL
-8 IKREQEMGRP
+8 IKREKELGRP

-50 IDKNRAE
+50 IDLARAE
-57 NALGLAGIEKIKHG
+57 NALRLAGIEKIGHNKD
-71 KEAIKSIENGQGG
+71 ATSYIENGQGG
-84 VVENASHLAELP
+84 VVDNAKALAELP
-96 IDVVFEATG
+96 VDIVYEATG

-118 EAQKHILMLNVET
+118 DAKKHILMLNVET
-131 DVTIGMYLAKKAKDK
+131 DVTIGKYLANKANAN
-146 GIVYSVANGD
+146 GVIYSVANGD

-189 ANPES
+189 ANPDT

-217 TMIEMTALANA
+217 TMIEMAALANA
-228 IDLPPDKVGMNGPVS
+228 IGLPPDKVGMNGPIS

-248 NRILIPKED
+248 NKTLIPIED
-257 GGVLTDS
+257 GGVLKGI

-276 VFSIVKSENPTV
+276 VFSIVKSDNPTV
-288 IEEMEYLSMGEGPY
+288 IDEMAYLSMGPGPY
-302 YTLYRPYH
+302 YTFYRPYH

-328 PGLQPKT
+328 PGLQPTT

-341 GHAKKNLKK
+341 GHAKKDLLV
-350 GEKIDGIGGFTTYGV
+350 GDKIDGIGGYCSYGV
-365 TYPTTE
+365 TYPVEE
-371 STNLVPLGLL
+371 SKEFVPLGLL
-381 EGATVIN
+381 EGAVVTKDIKK
-388 EVSQGETVTY
+388 GEPIAKTAVQ
-398 DSIELPENLINNLR
+398 LPDNLINSLR
-412 KLQEDT
+412 KLQGN

>member
-1 MNYTELL
+1 MNYTEEL
-8 IKREQEMGRP
+8 IKREKELGRP

-50 IDKNRAE
+50 IDLARAE
-57 NALGLAGIEKIKHG
+57 NALKLAGIDKIGHNSD
-71 KEAIKSIENGQGG
+71 ASASIENGQGG
-84 VVENASHLAELP
+84 VVDNAKALAELP
-96 IDVVFEATG
+96 IDIVYEATG

-118 EAQKHILMLNVET
+118 DASKHILMLNVET
-131 DVTIGMYLAKKAKDK
+131 DVTIGQYLANKANKN
-146 GIVYSVANGD
+146 GVIYSVANGD

-189 ANPES
+189 ANPDT

-217 TMIEMTALANA
+217 TMIEMAALANA
-228 IDLPPDKVGMNGPVS
+228 IGLPPDRVGMNGPVS

-248 NRILIPKED
+248 NKTLIPSED
-257 GGVLTDS
+257 GGVLS
-264 GRVDYAFGPAPG
+264 GIGRVDYAFGPAPG
-276 VFSIVKSENPTV
+276 VFSIVKSDNQTV
-288 IEEMEYLSMGEGPY
+288 IDEMEYLSMGAGPY
-302 YTLYRPYH
+302 YTFYRPYH

-318 SVGMAIINNE
+318 SVGMAIINKE
-328 PGLQPKT
+328 PGLQPTT

-341 GHAKKNLKK
+341 GHAKKDLAK
-350 GEKIDGIGGFTTYGV
+350 GDKIDGIGGYASYGV
-365 TYPTTE
+365 TYPVE
-371 STNLVPLGLL
+371 QSKEFVPLGLL
-381 EGATVIN
+381 EGA
-388 EVSQGETVTY
+388 EVLEDIKAGDPISKSAVQ
-398 DSIELPENLINNLR
+398 LPDNLINNLR
-412 KLQEDT
+412 TLQGN

>member
-1 MNYTELL
+1 MNFTEEL
-8 IKREQEMGRP
+8 IKREKELGRP

-50 IDKNRAE
+50 IDLARAE
-57 NALGLAGIEKIKHG
+57 NALRLAGIEKIGHNKD
-71 KEAIKSIENGQGG
+71 ATSYIENGQGG
-84 VVENASHLAELP
+84 VVDNAKALAELP
-96 IDVVFEATG
+96 VDIVYEATG

-118 EAQKHILMLNVET
+118 DAKKHILMLNVET
-131 DVTIGMYLAKKAKDK
+131 DVTIGKYLANKANAN
-146 GIVYSVANGD
+146 GVIYSVANGD

-189 ANPES
+189 ANPDT

-228 IDLPPDKVGMNGPVS
+228 INLPPDKIGMNGPVS
-243 EVKDL
+243 EVSDL
-248 NRILIPKED
+248 NKVLIPKED
-257 GGVLTDS
+257 GGVLTKF
-264 GRVDYAFGPAPG
+264 GVVDYAFGPAPG

-318 SVGMAIINNE
+318 SIGMAIINNE
-328 PGLQPKT
+328 PGLQPKS

-341 GHAKKNLKK
+341 GHAKKDLKK
-350 GEKIDGIGGFTTYGV
+350 GERIDGIGGFASYGV
-365 TYPTTE
+365 TYPVSE
-371 STNLVPLGLL
+371 SSNLVPLGLL
-381 EGATVIN
+381 EGSI
-388 EVSQGETVTY
+388 VTQDIKLGDAISY
-398 DSIELPENLINNLR
+398 DSVELPENLINNLR
-412 KLQEDT
+412 KLQEDS

>member
-1 MNYTELL
+1 MNYTEEL
-8 IKREQEMGRP
+8 IKREKELGRP

-50 IDKNRAE
+50 IDLARAE
-57 NALGLAGIEKIKHG
+57 NALKLAGIDKIGHNS
-71 KEAIKSIENGQGG
+71 EASYSIENGQGG
-84 VVENASHLAELP
+84 VVDNAKALAELP
-96 IDVVFEATG
+96 VDIVFEATG

-118 EAQKHILMLNVET
+118 DASKHILMLNVET
-131 DVTIGMYLAKKAKDK
+131 DVTIGQYLANKANKN
-146 GIVYSVANGD
+146 GVIYSVANGD

-189 ANPES
+189 ANPDT

-217 TMIEMTALANA
+217 TMIEMAALANA
-228 IDLPPDKVGMNGPVS
+228 IGLPPDRVGMNGPVS

-248 NRILIPKED
+248 NKTLIPSED
-257 GGVLTDS
+257 GGVLS
-264 GRVDYAFGPAPG
+264 GIGRVDYAFGPAPG
-276 VFSIVKSENPTV
+276 VFSIVKSDNQTV
-288 IEEMEYLSMGEGPY
+288 IDEMEYLSMGSGPY
-302 YTLYRPYH
+302 YTFYRPYH

-318 SVGMAIINNE
+318 SVGMAIINKE
-328 PGLQPKT
+328 PGLQPTT

-341 GHAKKNLKK
+341 GHAKKDLVK
-350 GEKIDGIGGFTTYGV
+350 GDKIDGIGGYASYGV
-365 TYPTTE
+365 TYPVE
-371 STNLVPLGLL
+371 QSIEFVPLGLL
-381 EGATVIN
+381 EGA
-388 EVSQGETVTY
+388 EVLEDIKAGDPISKSAVQ
-398 DSIELPENLINNLR
+398 LPDNLINNLR
-412 KLQEDT
+412 TLQGN

>member
-1 MNYTELL
+1 MNFTEEL
-8 IKREQEMGRP
+8 IKREKELGRP

-50 IDKNRAE
+50 IDLARAE
-57 NALGLAGIEKIKHG
+57 NALRLAGIEKIGHNKD
-71 KEAIKSIENGQGG
+71 ASTYIESGQGG
-84 VVENASHLAELP
+84 VVDNAKALAELP
-96 IDVVFEATG
+96 VDIVYEATG

-118 EAQKHILMLNVET
+118 DAKKHILMLNVET
-131 DVTIGMYLAKKAKDK
+131 DVTIGKYLANKANAN
-146 GIVYSVANGD
+146 GVIYSVANGD

-189 ANPES
+189 ANPDT

-217 TMIEMTALANA
+217 TMIEMAALANA
-228 IDLPPDKVGMNGPVS
+228 IGLPPDKVGMNGPIS

-248 NRILIPKED
+248 NKTLIPIED
-257 GGVLTDS
+257 GGVLNGV

-276 VFSIVKSENPTV
+276 VFSIVKSDNPTV
-288 IEEMEYLSMGEGPY
+288 IDEMAYLSMGQGPY
-302 YTLYRPYH
+302 YTFYRPYH

-328 PGLQPKT
+328 PGLQPTT

-341 GHAKKNLKK
+341 GHAKKDLSV
-350 GEKIDGIGGFTTYGV
+350 GDKIDGIGGYCSYGV
-365 TYPTTE
+365 TYPVE
-371 STNLVPLGLL
+371 DSKEFVPLGLL
-381 EGATVIN
+381 EGAIVTKKIKK
-388 EVSQGETVTY
+388 GEPIAKTAVQ
-398 DSIELPENLINNLR
+398 LPDNLINSLR
-412 KLQEDT
+412 KLQGN

>member
-1 MNYTELL
+1 MNYTEEL
-8 IKREQEMGRP
+8 IKREKELGRP

-50 IDKNRAE
+50 IDLARAE
-57 NALGLAGIEKIKHG
+57 NALMLAGIDKIGHNSD
-71 KEAIKSIENGQGG
+71 ASASIENGQGG
-84 VVENASHLAELP
+84 VVDNAKALAELP
-96 IDVVFEATG
+96 VDIVFEATG

-118 EAQKHILMLNVET
+118 DASKHILMLNVET
-131 DVTIGMYLAKKAKDK
+131 DVTIGQYLANKANKN
-146 GIVYSVANGD
+146 GVIYSVANGD

-189 ANPES
+189 ANPDT

-217 TMIEMTALANA
+217 TMIEMAALANA
-228 IDLPPDKVGMNGPVS
+228 IGLPPDRVGMNGPVS

-248 NRILIPKED
+248 NKTLIPSED
-257 GGVLTDS
+257 GGVLS
-264 GRVDYAFGPAPG
+264 GIGRVDYAFGPAPG
-276 VFSIVKSENPTV
+276 VFSIVKSDNQTV
-288 IEEMEYLSMGEGPY
+288 IDEMEYLSMGAGPY
-302 YTLYRPYH
+302 YTFYRPYH

-318 SVGMAIINNE
+318 SVGMAIINKE
-328 PGLQPKT
+328 PGLQPTT

-341 GHAKKNLKK
+341 GHAKKDLAK
-350 GEKIDGIGGFTTYGV
+350 GDKIDGIGGYASYGV
-365 TYPTTE
+365 TYPVE
-371 STNLVPLGLL
+371 QSKEFVPLGLL
-381 EGATVIN
+381 EGA
-388 EVSQGETVTY
+388 EVLEDIKAGDPISKSAVQ
-398 DSIELPENLINNLR
+398 LPDNLINNLR
-412 KLQEDT
+412 TLQGN

>member
-1 MNYTELL
+1 MNYTEEL
-8 IKREQEMGRP
+8 IKREKELGRP

-50 IDKNRAE
+50 IDLARAE
-57 NALGLAGIEKIKHG
+57 NALKLAGIDKIGHNSD
-71 KEAIKSIENGQGG
+71 ASASIENGQGG
-84 VVENASHLAELP
+84 VVDNAKALAELP
-96 IDVVFEATG
+96 IDIVYEATG

-118 EAQKHILMLNVET
+118 DANKHILMLNVET
-131 DVTIGMYLAKKAKDK
+131 DVTIGQYLANKANKN
-146 GIVYSVANGD
+146 GVIYSVANGD

-189 ANPES
+189 ANPDT

-217 TMIEMTALANA
+217 TMIEMAALANA
-228 IDLPPDKVGMNGPVS
+228 IGLPPDRVGMNGPVS

-248 NRILIPKED
+248 NKTLIPSED
-257 GGVLTDS
+257 GGVLS
-264 GRVDYAFGPAPG
+264 GIGRVDYAFGPAPG
-276 VFSIVKSENPTV
+276 VFSIVKSDNQTV
-288 IEEMEYLSMGEGPY
+288 IDEMEYLSMGAGPY
-302 YTLYRPYH
+302 YTFYRPYH

-318 SVGMAIINNE
+318 SVGMAIINKE
-328 PGLQPKT
+328 PGLQPTT

-341 GHAKKNLKK
+341 GHAKKDLAK
-350 GEKIDGIGGFTTYGV
+350 GDKIDGIGGYASYGV
-365 TYPTTE
+365 TYPVE
-371 STNLVPLGLL
+371 QSKEFVPLGLL
-381 EGATVIN
+381 EGA
-388 EVSQGETVTY
+388 EVLEDIKAGDPISKSAVQ
-398 DSIELPENLINNLR
+398 LPDNLINNLR
-412 KLQEDT
+412 TLQGN